1 MHPWDTLRRNPEWV
15 KGSALRNGLVERLDD
30 AVEASMRIEKP
41 KICPQCCGGCEDPDA
56 HTIVHENPYALR
68 GINALRAY
76 PREEFVATCEKFNRE
91 KLLDRGFQ
99 CRAICTL
106 PPSNEDKSPCVLLL
120 LVIKRSDAAHD
131 ELFHEGKEA
140 GCCMPGF
147 QTRKTID
154 GEMTKE
160 QVVVQASHNWG
171 ACPKPDPQ
179 EMTRPNQSDDAK
191 PSADLKK
198 VSRF

>member
-1 MHPWDTLRRNPEWV
+1 MHRGYPATKSRV
-15 KGSALRNGLVERLDD
+15 GKGSALRNGLVERLDD

-56 HTIVHENPYALR
+56 HTIVLDNPYAPR
-68 GINALRAY
+68 GIIALRAY

-160 QVVVQASHNWG
+160 QVVV
-171 ACPKPDPQ
+171 
-179 EMTRPNQSDDAK
+179 
-191 PSADLKK
+191 
-198 VSRF
+198 SRW